1 MLSDFFTGSLQKMS
15 VNKVSTKTNFLKT
28 NKFLLL
34 VVILAML
41 NNLEHSAYVYHSI
54 SKHTFGIPWL
64 DWLQAGLV
72 VVIID
77 LAVIAFVV
85 NGRHKEAG
93 IYSIAIFLINLIYSD
108 GINMFF
114 LQPIVPGTL
123 INHGSAKIIY
133 ALMFTYSI
141 YIFSKMYFERL
152 ENEKEEAA
160 NQLRIAALEQQ
171 LIEAEAALVT
181 WQQESQLQF
190 SKLKAAEAALEQER
204 SNHAAELLE
213 REAAMLQQLAASAAD
228 LQHKDAVAASLSAKY
243 LQLEQ
248 RLAAAEQLTAIQ
260 AAEFEQV
267 AAIYL
272 QLEEKEK
279 ELEQVQAALQ
289 KYLDKLTCEC
299 GFVAES
305 GHALSGHKKSCSKPK
320 EIKPEREVG

>member
-15 VNKVSTKTNFLKT
+15 VNNVSTKTNFLKT

-34 VVILAML
+34 VVVLAML

-152 ENEKEEAA
+152 ENEKEEVAS
-160 NQLRIAALEQQ
+160 QLKIAALEQQ
-171 LIEAEAALVT
+171 LMEAEAALAT
-181 WQQESQLQF
+181 QQQESQLQF

-204 SNHAAELLE
+204 SSHATT
-213 REAAMLQQLAASAAD
+213 
-228 LQHKDAVAASLSAKY
+228 LQHNVAAAASLSAEY

-248 RLAAAEQLTAIQ
+248 RLAAAEQLTAKQ
-260 AAEFEQV
+260 AAELEQV
-267 AAIYL
+267 AMIYL
-272 QLEEKEK
+272 QLAEKEK
-279 ELEQVQAALQ
+279 ELGQVQAALQ
-289 KYLDKLTCEC
+289 KYLDKLTCAC
-299 GFVAES
+299 GFIAES
-305 GHALSGHKKSCSKPK
+305 GHALSGHKKSCHKLK
-320 EIKPEREVG
+320 EVKY